1 MFHLGLKGLDHSSPE
16 GIIRD
21 ALGRI
26 RGPRNALRE
35 VHGAG
40 GRGGGK
46 RERSD

>member
-1 MFHLGLKGLDHSSPE
+1 MLHLGLKGLDRGSPE
-16 GIIRD
+16 GIVRD

-26 RGPRNALRE
+26 RGPSNALRE

>member
-1 MFHLGLKGLDHSSPE
+1 MLHLGLKGLDHSSPE

-35 VHGAG
+35 KFDRLRLV
-40 GRGGGK
+40 
-46 RERSD
+46 EPLT